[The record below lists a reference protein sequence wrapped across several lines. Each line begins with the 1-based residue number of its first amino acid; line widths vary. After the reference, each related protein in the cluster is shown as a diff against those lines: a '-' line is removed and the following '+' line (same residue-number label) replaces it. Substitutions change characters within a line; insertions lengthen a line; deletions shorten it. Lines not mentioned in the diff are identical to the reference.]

1 MAFYDLLHKFH
12 YIEPNNLKALLPGF
26 VVAQMEVAAEA
37 KSLCVRTDGHENDA
51 EFDPREE
58 KGLDGWFMENG
69 TICSISEKGIIPWAN
84 GLPMFIVYNDPLN
97 TIRQGD
103 EYYATELRGENPRLV
118 QLIPGDE
125 WMADGKASDHKGLEA
140 AIASGLVV
148 EVDIEKNKYSN
159 DDWFDV
165 DYMPNGDEGK
175 HYLFVGGKAA

>member
-26 VVAQMEVAAEA
+26 GIIC
-37 KSLCVRTDGHENDA
+37 KI
-51 EFDPREE
+51 
-58 KGLDGWFMENG
+58 WFMENG

-103 EYYATELRGENPRLV
+103 EFYATELRGENPRLV

-125 WMADGKASDHKGLEA
+125 WMADGEAADHKGLAA

-148 EVDIEKNKYSN
+148 EVNVKNNRYSN